1 VIAVF
6 PPNQQRQI
14 RLQLAQVLRG
24 VISMRLIKRSDIPG
38 RVPAIEVMVVTEFI
52 RNCIID
58 PDKTRNIRS
67 AIAAGTSQYGM
78 QTFDQSIYE
87 HYKAGR
93 ITYEDALMYA
103 SNPDE
108 FKLRVQGIYS
118 TKDAAIEAM
127 ESEISG
133 FQP

>member
-1 VIAVF
+1 
-6 PPNQQRQI
+6 
-14 RLQLAQVLRG
+14 
-24 VISMRLIKRSDIPG
+24 MRLIKRSDIPG

-58 PDKTRNIRS
+58 PDKTRTIRS

-118 TKDAAIEAM
+118 TKDAALEAM
-127 ESEISG
+127 ESEMSG
-133 FQP
+133 HQP

>member
-1 VIAVF
+1 MI
-6 PPNQQRQI
+6 
-14 RLQLAQVLRG
+14 
-24 VISMRLIKRSDIPG
+24 
-38 RVPAIEVMVVTEFI
+38 VTEYI

-58 PDKTRNIRS
+58 PDKTRLIRQ

-93 ITYEDALMYA
+93 IGYEDALSYA
-103 SNPDE
+103 TNPDE
-108 FKLRVQGIYS
+108 FKLRVQGIYT

-127 ESEISG
+127 EGEITGHTS
-133 FQP
+133 